1 MGIGAPRAGRGHL
14 GSPALRLQVGIG
26 GILCWPQPRRGSRGL
41 CCQRGDSLGGEVLI
55 TAPCFLALFLA
66 GPSAAEGRR
75 EAAFPSPIRQAERS
89 AVITSPSGSTA
100 ATWGVESSS
109 PDSLGGHEQT
119 CPLAPLTKGAF
130 FGRPTPARWP
140 YPPPLRSPPAPPGPR
155 QPTHT
160 CLALSVSLSEPLL
173 CSPPGSSHRSGSQSL
188 GSSLGF
194 SI

>member
-1 MGIGAPRAGRGHL
+1 MLA
-14 GSPALRLQVGIG
+14 
-26 GILCWPQPRRGSRGL
+26 QPHRGSRGL
-41 CCQRGDSLGGEVLI
+41 GCRRGDSLGGEVLI

-89 AVITSPSGSTA
+89 AATTSPSSPAA
-100 ATWGVESSS
+100 ATWAVESSSS
-109 PDSLGGHEQT
+109 PDSLGGREQT
-119 CPLAPLTKGAF
+119 RPLAPLTKGAF

-155 QPTHT
+155 QPPRT

-173 CSPPGSSHRSGSQSL
+173 CSPSGRSHTSGSRSP

-194 SI
+194 SV